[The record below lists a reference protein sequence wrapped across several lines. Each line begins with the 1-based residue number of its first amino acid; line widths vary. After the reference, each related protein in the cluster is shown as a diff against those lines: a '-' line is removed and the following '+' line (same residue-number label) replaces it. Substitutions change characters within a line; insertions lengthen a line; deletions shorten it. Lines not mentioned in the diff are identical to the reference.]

1 MCLFCISGQIIQIY
15 FLVKNKYLIIF
26 SVPIIPPVT
35 GFVELLSNAQFLLH
49 SVNFYLMNEYSS
61 INFGFIK
68 AKQLIR
74 NSLVFNKSKTL
85 IECKQIDKVV
95 TVNAIVMA

>member
-1 MCLFCISGQIIQIY
+1 MLY
-15 FLVKNKYLIIF
+15 FF
-26 SVPIIPPVT
+26 T
-35 GFVELLSNAQFLLH
+35 NAQFLLH
-49 SVNFYLMNEYSS
+49 SVNFYLMNVYSS

-85 IECKQIDKVV
+85 IECEQIDKVV
-95 TVNAIVMA
+95 TINAIVMA